1 MEHCSKEGE
10 LSSIRTE
17 VNDLKKIVKGN
28 GQKGLQQN
36 VFELNAML
44 PELKISVDTLAENVK
59 QLNDSRLL
67 AEGARAEKMSAK
79 QKLAAI
85 ITGIIGAAAV
95 IVMVVDLIIKYK
107 ETI

>member
-1 MEHCSKEGE
+1 MEQCSKEGE
-10 LSSIRTE
+10 ISSIRTE

-36 VFELNAML
+36 VFELNAII
-44 PELKISVDTLAENVK
+44 PELKKSVDFLSDNVLK
-59 QLNDSRLL
+59 LTESKLITD
-67 AEGARAEKMSAK
+67 GVRAERLSAK

-95 IVMVVDLIIKYK
+95 IVMVIDLVIKYK
-107 ETI
+107 ETL